1 MNKFILKIAFKKI
14 AFKQIVNNIAV
25 RRIYFPFLIFVFIFI
40 MIFSIG
46 KSYALSRHLGSKNRQ
61 SGVYLFR
68 YYNCLD
74 CHTINSIGGTL
85 GPSLSHYGS
94 KHKSFI
100 WTATQIADPSSH
112 FKLGVKV
119 TINGKKY
126 YTLMPSYTYISS
138 VDIGKLV
145 SYLESLK

>member
-1 MNKFILKIAFKKI
+1 MNKFM
-14 AFKQIVNNIAV
+14 AFKQIVNSMV
-25 RRIYFPFLIFVFIFI
+25 IFVFIFI

-46 KSYALSRHLGSKNRQ
+46 KSYALSKYSAAENRQ
-61 SGVYLFR
+61 SGAYLFK

-74 CHTINSIGGTL
+74 CHTINSVGGTL

-112 FKLGVKV
+112 FKLGSQV

-126 YTLMPSYTYISS
+126 YVLMPSYTYISS
-138 VDIGKLV
+138 VNAGKIA